1 VVPILFINVK
11 NLQLLYLKESE
22 MDKTRFRK
30 SDNPSVIL
38 SQFEMIDLISIRL
51 ELIADKETSR
61 LGPHQRFPAV
71 SRKESDK
78 ILIVHALWHHM
89 EFHFQRWCDVIQ
101 VIVIWI
107 TVKVYNVKLKI
118 LKWN

>member
-1 VVPILFINVK
+1 
-11 NLQLLYLKESE
+11 
-22 MDKTRFRK
+22 
-30 SDNPSVIL
+30 
-38 SQFEMIDLISIRL
+38 MIDLISIRL

-71 SRKESDK
+71 SRKKSDK

-107 TVKVYNVKLKI
+107 TDNVYNVKLKI
-118 LKWN
+118 YKNGIRRKENLLFRRIFVFQRGFQVPSR